1 MAEKFD
7 MASQNGVR
15 RESDYQAACQVMVR
29 DQLKRREITDSR
41 VLWAMGATPRH
52 LFVPPEWRAEAYS
65 DRALPIGAG
74 QTISQPYMVALML
87 QQLALQGTERVLEI
101 GTGSGY
107 QTALLCQLAAQVYS
121 LEYVPELATQAG
133 EVLSQLGYQDVRII
147 VGDGGLGLQDWAPYD
162 GILVAAA
169 APKAPPPLLAQ
180 LANKGRLVVP
190 IGTSTQQQLR
200 CITKHA
206 EGYDEQ
212 RSVRCRFVLLRGQEG
227 WT

>member
-1 MAEKFD
+1 

-15 RESDYQAACQVMVR
+15 REPDYQAARQAMVR
-29 DQLKRREITDSR
+29 DQLKRRKITDSR
-41 VLWAMGATPRH
+41 VLWAMGETPRH
-52 LFVPPEWRAEAYS
+52 LFVPSEWRAESYS

-107 QTALLCQLAAQVYS
+107 QTALLCQLAAEVSS
-121 LEYVPELATQAG
+121 LEYVPELAMQGNA
-133 EVLSQLGYQDVRII
+133 VLSQLGYQGVRII
-147 VGDGGLGLQDWAPYD
+147 VGDGGLGLPDYAPYD

-169 APKAPPPLLAQ
+169 VPQAPPLLLAQ
-180 LANKGRLVVP
+180 LASGGRLVVP
-190 IGTSTQQQLR
+190 IGTSTQQELR
-200 CITKHA
+200 CITKRA

-212 RSVRCRFVLLRGQEG
+212 RSVRCRFVLLRGQAG

>member
-74 QTISQPYMVALML
+74 QTISQPYLVALML

-180 LANKGRLVVP
+180 LANGGRLVVP

>member
-1 MAEKFD
+1 M
-7 MASQNGVR
+7 MTSQNGVR
-15 RESDYQAACQVMVR
+15 RAPDYQAACQAMVR
-29 DQLKRREITDSR
+29 DQLKRREISDSR

-65 DRALPIGAG
+65 DRALLIGAG

-121 LEYVPELATQAG
+121 LKYVPELAMQAG

-147 VGDGGLGLQDWAPYD
+147 VGDGGLGLPDCAPYD

-169 APKAPPPLLAQ
+169 PKAPPHLLAQ
-180 LANKGRLVVP
+180 LANGGRLVVP
-190 IGTSTQQQLR
+190 IGTSTQQELR

-206 EGYDEQ
+206 EGYGEQ

>member
-1 MAEKFD
+1 

-15 RESDYQAACQVMVR
+15 RELDYQAACQAMVR

-41 VLWAMGATPRH
+41 VLWAMGTTPRH
-52 LFVPPEWRAEAYS
+52 LFVPPEWRAQAYS

-121 LEYVPELATQAG
+121 LEYVPELAAQAG
-133 EVLSQLGYQDVRII
+133 EMLSQLGYQDVRLI
-147 VGDGGLGLQDWAPYD
+147 VGDGGLGLPDCAPYD
-162 GILVAAA
+162 SILVAAA

-180 LANKGRLVVP
+180 LANGGRLVVP
-190 IGTSTQQQLR
+190 IGTSTQQELR

-212 RSVRCRFVLLRGQEG
+212 HSVRCRFVLLRGQEG

>member
-1 MAEKFD
+1 MT
-7 MASQNGVR
+7 SQNGVR
-15 RESDYQAACQVMVR
+15 REPDDQSSRQAMVR
-29 DQLKRREITDSR
+29 NQLKRREITDSR

-52 LFVPPEWRAEAYS
+52 LFVPPAWRAEAYS
-65 DRALPIGAG
+65 DRALPIDAD

-107 QTALLCQLAAQVYS
+107 QTALLCQLAAEVYS
-121 LEYVPELATQAG
+121 LEYVPELATQADA
-133 EVLSQLGYQDVRII
+133 VLSQLGYQDVRII
-147 VGDGGLGLQDWAPYD
+147 VGDGGLGLPDYAPYD

-169 APKAPPPLLAQ
+169 APKAPLPLLDQ
-180 LANKGRLVVP
+180 LANGGRLVVP
-190 IGTSTQQQLR
+190 IGTSTQQELR

-212 RSVRCRFVLLRGQEG
+212 RSVRCRFVLLRGQAG